1 MVIFVVVE
9 NSPEPSY
16 TRPRLKREEYTRY
29 KTIQFFMQ
37 LFSRQVGLASLIYP
51 LICGSMGVS
60 PPPQLDNLM

>member
-37 LFSRQVGLASLIYP
+37 FSRQVGLASLIYP
-51 LICGSMGVS
+51 LIYGSMGVS
-60 PPPQLDNLM
+60 PPPQVN